1 MNAISSEIV
10 EKTWKEMGGRS
21 PEKASEMVKRMD
33 LEQPVILAY
42 LMAMGSDVLNQSE
55 REVLLY
61 LGIVVWQIMC
71 QMDTPLPKITK
82 ETLDKME
89 DSNMDMLE
97 YLEEE
102 SDCDFI
108 DTTGKILDNYSQPEV
123 LKYVIEAL
131 MEPDEDCLIRD
142 ESKGIMM
149 IYLKTVIDCFK

>member
-1 MNAISSEIV
+1 MSPISSEIV
-10 EKTWKEMGGRS
+10 EKTWREIGGES
-21 PEKASEMVKRMD
+21 PEKVSEMVKRMD

-42 LMAMGSDVLNQSE
+42 LMAAGSDMSNQSD

-71 QMDTPLPKITK
+71 QRDTPLPKITK

-89 DSNMDMLE
+89 GSNMDMFE

-108 DTTGKILDNYSQPEV
+108 DTTRKILSNYSQPEV

-149 IYLKTVIDCFK
+149 FYLKTVIDCFK